1 MENSNIP
8 NVKIESLPKELK
20 DQCLFC
26 CWKYEDR
33 KGRKTKMPYDPKT
46 GERARSNDPATFAPL
61 QVAEQALTRGYDGL
75 GVGIFGT
82 LGAIDIDHC
91 IQDEQLSDMAV
102 DIGNTMD
109 SYIERSPSGEGLRIL
124 FWAKGFHYD
133 KDRYYINNQK
143 LGLEVYIA
151 GCTQKYVTVTGNR
164 FLPSQ
169 QIEERSEQLR
179 QVLER
184 YMVRNQTADERVPK
198 PNNDSLFSPPTPNAL
213 TDDDLLQRARN
224 AKNGDRFWRL
234 WEGDWS
240 DYPSQSEA
248 DQALCNQL
256 AFWTGKDPQ
265 RMDSLFRQSGLM
277 RKKWDRK
284 QSGST
289 YGGITIQNAI
299 KNCKDT
305 YTGKREQIIQPSVAV
320 PLPAPAQ
327 QEAQKQGLV
336 PAPATSSTPTQ
347 PHTLFKTLDKLEERD
362 ATWVVPNWIPEKEI
376 TLIAADGGT
385 GKTTLWCNLVAGF
398 SSGRPTF
405 LDPEDTQREPMS
417 VMILSTED
425 DVQTVLKKKIRL
437 NGADFQKIIA
447 PDIATDTSGQFNR
460 LKFGSPELAEA
471 IRTYRPKVCIFDP
484 IQGFTPPDVNMSAR
498 NQMRN
503 CLNPLR
509 QLGQE
514 VGTTFLLIC
523 HTNKKTSVSGR
534 GRVSD
539 SSDLWDF
546 ARSVIM
552 MGSTEDR
559 EIKYISLEKH
569 SYCGRQDTLLC
580 SIRSDGTLEQRGTT
594 EKQDGDFVTTFVDSQ
609 NSTPK
614 KGNCMDL
621 ILNILDDAGG
631 EIESD
636 ELLKK
641 VKNCGFSKSTFERSR
656 KALKEDG
663 TIGVKSKRVMKG
675 GQCVKRWYVTLCA
688 PDGELTELPDDMPTP
703 FDEVTGEQIAL

>member
-91 IQDEQLSDMAV
+91 IQDGQLSDMAF
-102 DIGNTMD
+102 DIVETMG
-109 SYIERSPSGEGLRIL
+109 SYTERSPSGEGLRIL

-164 FLPSQ
+164 FFPSLAQ
-169 QIEERSEQLR
+169 QIEERSEQLH

-184 YMVRNQTADERVPK
+184 YMVRNQTDNLGK
-198 PNNDSLFSPPTPNAL
+198 PMGWDDPLGIKAPTIPNDL

-234 WEGDWS
+234 WKGDWS
-240 DYPSQSEA
+240 GYPSQSEA

-265 RMDSLFRQSGLM
+265 RMNSLFQQSGLM

-289 YGGITIQNAI
+289 YGAITIQNAI
-299 KNCKDT
+299 KNCKET
-305 YTGKREQIIQPSVAV
+305 YTVKRERMFQPSVAV
-320 PLPAPAQ
+320 SLPVPAQ
-327 QEAQKQGLV
+327 QEAPKQGLA
-336 PAPATSSTPTQ
+336 PAPATSSTPIQ
-347 PHTLFKTLDKLEERD
+347 PHKLFKTLDKFKERNAD
-362 ATWVVPNWIPEKEI
+362 WVIPNWLPAKEI
-376 TLIAADGGT
+376 TIIAADGGT
-385 GKTTLWCNLVAGF
+385 GKTTLWCNLLAAL

-405 LDPEDTQREPMS
+405 LDPAGTQREPMP
-417 VMILSTED
+417 VMLLSAED
-425 DVQTVLKKKIRL
+425 DVETVLMKKFRL
-437 NGADFQKIIA
+437 NGANFSNIFA
-447 PDIATDTSGQFNR
+447 PDIAGDVSGESNK
-460 LKFGSPELAEA
+460 LKFGSPELAEV
-471 IRTYRPKVCIFDP
+471 IRTYRPKVCVFDP
-484 IQGFTPPDVNMSAR
+484 IQGFIPTDVNMSAR

-514 VGTTFLLIC
+514 VGTTFIIIC
-523 HTNKKTSVSGR
+523 HTNKRTGVSGR

-539 SSDLWDF
+539 SSDSWDF
-546 ARSVIM
+546 VRSVIM
-552 MGSTEDR
+552 MGSTGDKDV
-559 EIKYISLEKH
+559 KYISLEKH
-569 SYCGRQDTLLC
+569 NYCEKQDTLLF
-580 SIRSDGTLEQRGTT
+580 SILPNGTLESRGTT
-594 EKQDGDFVTTFVDSQ
+594 WKHDREFSQ
-609 NSTPK
+609 EIAVLRSSAPK
-614 KGNCMDL
+614 GEGCKDL

-631 EIESD
+631 KIESNK
-636 ELLKK
+636 LKEK
-641 VKNCGFSKSTFERSR
+641 VLNCGIPRITFDRSR
-656 KALKEDG
+656 KALSEDG
-663 TIGVKSKRVMKG
+663 IIQTKKVGK
-675 GQCVKRWYVTLCA
+675 CWYALRT

-703 FDEVTGEQIAL
+703 FDEVTGEQTTL